1 VQRTLPAL
9 GAPVILFIGGL
20 WAIVRAYQLWRK
32 RGTWWAWQGAGW
44 LLLIQMLLAPT
55 MGLPIIAGPAI
66 GG

>member
-1 VQRTLPAL
+1 MQRTLLAL
-9 GAPVILFIGGL
+9 GAPVILLIGGL
-20 WAIVRAYQLWRK
+20 WAFVRTYQLWRE

-44 LLLIQMLLAPT
+44 FLLILMLLALT

>member
-1 VQRTLPAL
+1 VHRTLLAL

-20 WAIVRAYQLWRK
+20 WAFVRTYQLWWE

-44 LLLIQMLLAPT
+44 FLLILMLLALT